1 MFNLDVNIP
10 ALSFVSTSMATCVQ
24 DMWAYSE
31 EDREM
36 MMDSFGSVGDSMLL
50 EVALQ
55 SHLRGTMLVSFEM
68 IGFLCFSGKIW

>member
-1 MFNLDVNIP
+1 
-10 ALSFVSTSMATCVQ
+10 MATYGHLSWQ
-24 DMWAYSE
+24 DEWTYSE

-55 SHLRGTMLVSFEM
+55 SGHLRGLKNVGLI
-68 IGFLCFSGKIW
+68 IGIFILLCFTGKV